1 MSKFVSVKIFRGTF
15 PNEER
20 LGQYAGQPGACFR
33 VATDNDAHIKCFHV
47 SEPPFDVKDLDNVD
61 HVRYFVFASLMF
73 DSSHKT
79 SKNEVDLIG
88 AELVA
93 EYKITE
99 GENGGA
105 EIERIK

>member
-1 MSKFVSVKIFRGTF
+1 MSEKFLSVKVFRGTF

-20 LGQYAGQPGACFR
+20 LGHYAWQPGECFR

-61 HVRYFVFASLMF
+61 HVRCFVFDSLIF
-73 DSSHKT
+73 DSSK
-79 SKNEVDLIG
+79 KEVDLIG

-93 EYKITE
+93 EYQITE

>member
-1 MSKFVSVKIFRGTF
+1 MSKFISVKVFRGTF

-20 LGQYAGQPGACFR
+20 LGQFAGQPGACFR
-33 VATDNDAHIKCFHV
+33 VATDDEAGVKCCHV
-47 SEPPFDVKDLDNVD
+47 SEPPFDVKDLDNAD
-61 HVRYFVFASLMF
+61 HVKFFILASLKLNTF
-73 DSSHKT
+73 PGD
-79 SKNEVDLIG
+79 EVELIG

>member
-33 VATDNDAHIKCFHV
+33 LATDNDAHIKCFHV

-61 HVRYFVFASLMF
+61 YVRYFVVASLMF
-73 DSSHKT
+73 DSIHKT